1 MITNCESGIILQK
14 QRTSFLLLEFRLRF
28 FQVKDHGMCDLESV
42 NLYDFVHCNGVS
54 LKQDGF
60 IRRKGSSNDWAL
72 YLSDGPARADCLE
85 AFCKAKQ
92 SNDLFYIS
100 DDAVSIFLGKIF
112 AAHFS
117 PDVLPV
123 ASEASRCF
131 SGPEDSAVS
140 PSFTSKLGDKESL
153 RDKQPEFIFFSS
165 GWQVCTVYDLW
176 RIWNDVTQIRLAIRL
191 FSRTPKVQD
200 SEALHENAG
209 RLEKPS
215 SFQRNARTTRSPM
228 YRENS
233 KRLVRQSTRSV
244 RCLPLTIIGKQ
255 KSLVLILKTDFST
268 GTGSTSGTSY
278 SVHARSAWRSFE
290 DSSRCGSSLFS
301 ATGLN
306 FGVNNTIEAERETV
320 TDSSSFLGIR
330 DVRF

>member
-215 SFQRNARTTRSPM
+215 CFAGLNDDLFPKFCYVDDS
-228 YRENS
+228 
-233 KRLVRQSTRSV
+233 SV
-244 RCLPLTIIGKQ
+244 SQTYNIEQTERFYAEFAY
-255 KSLVLILKTDFST
+255 V
-268 GTGSTSGTSY
+268 
-278 SVHARSAWRSFE
+278 VRSFF
-290 DSSRCGSSLFS
+290 DRINPDTQVVYL
-301 ATGLN
+301 
-306 FGVNNTIEAERETV
+306 ERP
-320 TDSSSFLGIR
+320 FC
-330 DVRF
+330 